1 VANQVPTYFIT
12 SFTDQVEFLVQQMP
26 ARLWSASTIRSYS
39 GSGATAVEQFGAT
52 VVSEVSGRV
61 QPKPITDTPADR
73 RWIYPAKGWVSD
85 IVDTYEELEMAISPD
100 GWLAQDFTF
109 AANRYKDD
117 KWILNYFGT
126 AYTGNTSTTGNAPAN
141 SVAFPAGNFAAVTV
155 GSAGGAT
162 PTGMNVPK
170 LRAARK
176 AMLQAEVDLT
186 YDPAYAGMS
195 AIQLDDMLN
204 QAQAISLDFQDKPVL
219 EEGQITRFMGFEFI
233 HTERLPVDASGY
245 RKNPIWVKSGMRSGV
260 WQDTKTRIVPRYDLI
275 GDPFEVGTMLMVG
288 ATRLQEPKCQAAL
301 CAES

>member
-1 VANQVPTYFIT
+1 VANNVPVYFVT
-12 SFTDQVEFLVQQMP
+12 DFTNQVEFLVQQMP
-26 ARLWSASTIRSYS
+26 ARLWASSTIRTYM
-39 GSGATAVEQFGAT
+39 GSGATATEQFGAT
-52 VVSEVSGRV
+52 TMSLVTGRV

-73 RWIYPAKGWVSD
+73 RWIYPQKYWVSD

-100 GWLAQDFTF
+100 GWIAQDFVF
-109 AANRYKDD
+109 AANRQKDD
-117 KWILNYFGT
+117 VWIANYFGN
-126 AYTGNTSTTGNAPAN
+126 ALTGNTSTTGNAP
-141 SVAFPAGNFAAVTV
+141 STTVAFPSGNFQAVTV

-170 LRAARK
+170 LRGARK
-176 AMLQAEVDLT
+176 QMLQAEVDLE
-186 YDPAYAGMS
+186 YDSAYAAMS

-219 EEGQITRFMGFEFI
+219 EDGQITRFMGFEFK
-233 HTERLPVDASGY
+233 HSERLPVDANSY
-245 RKNPIWVKSGMRSGV
+245 RKCPIWVKSGMRSGV
-260 WQDTKTRIVPRYDLI
+260 WQDEKTRIVPRYDLI

>member
-1 VANQVPTYFIT
+1 MANQVPTYFVT
-12 SFTDQVEFLVQQMP
+12 DFTNQVEFLVQQMP
-26 ARLWSASTIRSYS
+26 ARFWSASTIRTYM
-39 GSGATAVEQFGAT
+39 GSGATATEQFGAT
-52 VVSEVSGRV
+52 SMALVSGRV

-73 RWIYPAKGWVSD
+73 RWIYPQKYWVSD

-100 GWLAQDFTF
+100 GWIAQDFVF
-109 AANRYKDD
+109 AANRTKDD
-117 KWILNYFGT
+117 VWIANYFGN
-126 AYTGNTSTTGNAPAN
+126 ALTGNTSTTGNSP
-141 SVAFPAGNFAAVTV
+141 STTVAFPSGNFQLSTV

-170 LRAARK
+170 LRGARK
-176 AMLQAEVDLT
+176 QMLQAEVDLT
-186 YDPAYAGMS
+186 YDTAYAGMS

-233 HTERLPVDASGY
+233 HSERLPVDGSGY
-245 RKNPIWVKSGMRSGV
+245 RKCPIWVKSGVRSGT

-275 GDPFEVGTMLMVG
+275 GDPFEVGTMLMIG